1 MKGLT
6 TSLSFRFWL
15 IFGWSIFVVLI
26 GWFWLFILA
35 RVWFLGTIAFQ
46 LRFLWRIFPFDT
58 NPAPGGSRFAPS
70 NWLTLRFY
78 SYTLLLGL
86 GFFWPLTSPRG
97 QSDVQSVW
105 TRDIGGPAPRV
116 AIDWAVIYLYYNLNN
131 LQVKEMMA
139 YRVWISREFQERV
152 PMSASTN
159 WMEHVKFYSP
169 LWLYSLTLNRSFDH
183 WSWEKSGRT
192 TLNNEVAYF
201 PYWSIRLMSNRPKR
215 VPVTCPG
222 FFKMTLAVYRLMV

>member
-1 MKGLT
+1 MTEFLDEGT
-6 TSLSFRFWL
+6 HDEFEFSFL
-15 IFGWSIFVVLI
+15 IDFRLVDFVVLI

-35 RVWFLGTIAFQ
+35 RDWFLGTIAFQ

-116 AIDWAVIYLYYNLNN
+116 AIDWAVIYLYY
-131 LQVKEMMA
+131 QIRM
-139 YRVWISREFQERV
+139 
-152 PMSASTN
+152 
-159 WMEHVKFYSP
+159 
-169 LWLYSLTLNRSFDH
+169 LNRSENGLTGSESRAKSNVTRLRAFEPTEWNMSSSIVLSNFILLPLTDLRPTDR
-183 WSWEKSGRT
+183 EKS
-192 TLNNEVAYF
+192 
-201 PYWSIRLMSNRPKR
+201 
-215 VPVTCPG
+215 
-222 FFKMTLAVYRLMV
+222 